1 MGSAKISLPLYER
14 ISLKSSIKNAFDI
27 IILTLLLSIL
37 LYRLLSLTNH
47 GFSWVLA
54 FLCELWFTFCWL
66 MIMNIKWSRVRY
78 KTYQDRLLQRVA
90 ELPPVDVFVTTADP
104 VLEPPIITINTVL
117 SLLAVDYPAHKL
129 ACYVS
134 DDGCSPLI
142 LYSLIQASNF
152 AKQWIPFCKKYNIQ
166 LRAPFRYFSNRN
178 YSTSSR
184 ENSKEF
190 LQEWKLVKDEYE
202 KLYRKIENAAK
213 KPTPCELSGE
223 FEAFADIER
232 RNHPTIIKVI
242 WENKERLSGG
252 LPHLIYISRE
262 KHPKHPHHY
271 KAGAMNVLTRVSGLM
286 TNAPYMLNVDCDMHA
301 NNPKLFLH
309 AMCFLLNSKGQND
322 LAFVQF
328 PQIFYDGLKDD
339 PFGNQF
345 VVLFEYMGKGAA
357 GLQGAFYAGTGCFHR
372 RKVIYGAS
380 PYDKQ
385 TRRPKSTAINENMT
399 GEELVQV
406 FGSSKEFVETAADAL
421 KEQPADHA
429 QGIRKSIEAAY
440 QVAGCGY
447 EYGSSWGSKAGWIY
461 GSTSEDIQTGLSI
474 HARGWKSVIYFPEP
488 PAFLGCAPTSGPD
501 SLTQQKR
508 WATGLLEILISKNC
522 PIIHTLFG
530 NLQFRQCL
538 AYLYLLCWGFC
549 SIPELCYAILP
560 AYCLITNSNFL
571 PKLDETA
578 CYIPIALF
586 VIFNLY
592 NLQEYIATS
601 QSIRAWWN
609 NQRMGRIIS
618 TSAWFFG
625 VIRMVLKLL
634 GISETVFEVT
644 QKDQF
649 ATDDDNDGVDA
660 RAGRFTFDK
669 SPIFVPVTTILLV
682 QLTSLA
688 IGLLGLR
695 PPADGGQGS
704 GPLEIVCSVWL
715 VLCLWP
721 FLKGMFG
728 KGKYGIPLS
737 TISKSSALALP
748 FVYLCRRSTQMG

>member
-1 MGSAKISLPLYER
+1 
-14 ISLKSSIKNAFDI
+14 
-27 IILTLLLSIL
+27 
-37 LYRLLSLTNH
+37 
-47 GFSWVLA
+47 
-54 FLCELWFTFCWL
+54 
-66 MIMNIKWSRVRY
+66 
-78 KTYQDRLLQRVA
+78 
-90 ELPPVDVFVTTADP
+90 
-104 VLEPPIITINTVL
+104 
-117 SLLAVDYPAHKL
+117 
-129 ACYVS
+129 
-134 DDGCSPLI
+134 
-142 LYSLIQASNF
+142 
-152 AKQWIPFCKKYNIQ
+152 
-166 LRAPFRYFSNRN
+166 
-178 YSTSSR
+178 
-184 ENSKEF
+184 
-190 LQEWKLVKDEYE
+190 
-202 KLYRKIENAAK
+202 
-213 KPTPCELSGE
+213 
-223 FEAFADIER
+223 
-232 RNHPTIIKVI
+232 
-242 WENKERLSGG
+242 
-252 LPHLIYISRE
+252 
-262 KHPKHPHHY
+262 
-271 KAGAMNVLTRVSGLM
+271 
-286 TNAPYMLNVDCDMHA
+286 
-301 NNPKLFLH
+301 
-309 AMCFLLNSKGQND
+309 
-322 LAFVQF
+322 
-328 PQIFYDGLKDD
+328 
-339 PFGNQF
+339 
-345 VVLFEYMGKGAA
+345 
-357 GLQGAFYAGTGCFHR
+357 
-372 RKVIYGAS
+372 
-380 PYDKQ
+380 
-385 TRRPKSTAINENMT
+385 MT

-406 FGSSKEFVETAADAL
+406 FGSSQEFVETAADAL

-440 QVAGCGY
+440 QVAGCRY

-474 HARGWKSVIYFPEP
+474 HARGWKSVIYFPDP

-501 SLTQQKR
+501 SLTQQK
-508 WATGLLEILISKNC
+508 
-522 PIIHTLFG
+522 
-530 NLQFRQCL
+530 RQCL

-571 PKLDETA
+571 PKLEETA

-601 QSIRAWWN
+601 QSIKAWWN

-737 TISKSSALALP
+737 TISKSSALALT